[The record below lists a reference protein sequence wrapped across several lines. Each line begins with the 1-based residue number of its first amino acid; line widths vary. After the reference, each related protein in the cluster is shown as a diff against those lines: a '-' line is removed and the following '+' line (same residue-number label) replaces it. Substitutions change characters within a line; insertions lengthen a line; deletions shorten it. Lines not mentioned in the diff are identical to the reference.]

1 MEWWLPPL
9 NSAPGHSCRFVG
21 FQKLTD
27 FSDRHHRSVFP
38 LQSRRYDSRTTIF
51 SPEGKLENLTCFK
64 ESFCLVFFFF
74 KYYTFS
80 GVGRGATRVSFGV
93 RLILFVL

>member
-64 ESFCLVFFFF
+64 ESFSFVLFFFL
-74 KYYTFS
+74 S
-80 GVGRGATRVSFGV
+80 IILLVVVGATRVSLGV